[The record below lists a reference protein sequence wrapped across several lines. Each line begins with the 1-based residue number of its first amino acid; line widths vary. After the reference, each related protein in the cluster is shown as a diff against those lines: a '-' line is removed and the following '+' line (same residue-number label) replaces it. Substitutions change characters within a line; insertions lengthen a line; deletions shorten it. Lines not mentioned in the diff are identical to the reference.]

1 MILTPD
7 EIKQK
12 LSKPLP
18 GVASHLKLAPK
29 ARVSELINFNGNET
43 NAKKS
48 AVMILLYQEGDELK
62 VIFIKRGMYV
72 GIHAGQIAFPGGK
85 YEDSDINLEN
95 TALREVEE
103 EIGIPAS
110 AINVL
115 GRLTDIYVSKSNF
128 IISTFVGL
136 LKQKPFFVKSEREVA
151 EIYEIDLKLF
161 FEDNIIFEKDFI
173 VPSSQSSVRA
183 LYYKI
188 ENIDIWGASAMVM
201 TEFIDIISQTKK
213 SEPII
218 APTY

>member
-1 MILTPD
+1 MILTPN
-7 EIKQK
+7 EIKKK

-110 AINVL
+110 EIEVL

-128 IISTFVGL
+128 IISTFVGF

-201 TEFIDIISQTKK
+201 TEFIDIFSHTKHVN
-213 SEPII
+213 
-218 APTY
+218 